1 MRAKVYVTPRPEV
14 LDPQGEAV
22 KRGLLGLGF
31 AEIVGVRVGKYL
43 EIELETNDRAL
54 AEQRVHEMC
63 VALLANPVV
72 EEYRFEVEP

>member
-22 KRGLLGLGF
+22 KLGLTSLGF
-31 AEIVGVRVGKYL
+31 TEIGEVRVGKYL
-43 EIELETNDRAL
+43 EIELATADRAL
-54 AEQRVHEMC
+54 AERRVREMC

-72 EEYRFEVEP
+72 EDYRFEIEP